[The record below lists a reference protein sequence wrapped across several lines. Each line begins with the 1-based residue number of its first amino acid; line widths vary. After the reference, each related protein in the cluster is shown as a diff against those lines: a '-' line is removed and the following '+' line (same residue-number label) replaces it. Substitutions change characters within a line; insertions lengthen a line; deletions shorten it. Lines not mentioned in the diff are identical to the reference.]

1 MARVRRALLSVSDKR
16 GLVELARGLAALDV
30 ELLST
35 GGTAKLLAD
44 AGIPVRQVSDY
55 TGFPEMLDGRVKTLH
70 PKIHGGLLG
79 RRDLPEHAAAMRAHG
94 IEPIDLVAVN
104 LYPFQETVARP
115 GTTLAEAIEQI
126 DIGGPS
132 MLRSAAK
139 NHADVTVLVDPDDY
153 GPVLEEL
160 RTTGAV
166 SAVTNRRLAQ
176 KVFCAT
182 ACYDG
187 AIADYLGALGE
198 GDAGGFGASFH
209 AGGSK
214 ALDMRYGE
222 NPHQGAALYRSSS
235 RSSSGDFLRVAE
247 PLHGKE
253 LSYNNVV
260 DIDAAL
266 ALAEEFREL
275 PDAAIAI
282 LKHNTPCGVGLGR
295 DPLEAWQRALAT
307 DPESPFGGIVVS
319 TRPWTLSLARAVDEL
334 FTEVLIAPA
343 FEPDALEL
351 LRKKKARRL
360 VHWHPEA
367 VDPRAPA
374 VRGVAGGLLVQD
386 VDRAF
391 EDPRDA
397 TVVTKRSPTSDELRA
412 LAFAW
417 RVVKHVKSN
426 AIAFTTADRTLALGG
441 GQTSRVEPVRTA
453 RARAERLG
461 ISLRGAVLGSDAF
474 FPFPDGLEE
483 AIAAGATAVI
493 QPGGSTRD
501 AEVIAAADAHG
512 VAMVFT
518 GVRHFRH

>member
-1 MARVRRALLSVSDKR
+1 MPRIARALLSVSDKR
-16 GLVELARGLAALDV
+16 GVVELARELAARGA

-79 RRDLPEHAAAMRAHG
+79 RRDVPAHVAAMRAHD
-94 IEPIDLVAVN
+94 IAPIDLVVVN
-104 LYPFQETVARP
+104 LYPFRETVAKP
-115 GTTLAEAIEQI
+115 DVTLEEAIEQI

-139 NHADVTVLVDPDDY
+139 NHAAVTVIVDPDDY
-153 GPVLEEL
+153 GPVLDEL
-160 RTTGAV
+160 RRTGEV
-166 SAVTNRRLAQ
+166 SAATNRRLAH
-176 KVFCAT
+176 KAFCAT

-187 AIADYLGALGE
+187 MIADWLGAE
-198 GDAGGFGASFH
+198 GVDGYPASLH
-209 AGGSK
+209 AGGMK

-222 NPHQGAALYRSSS
+222 NPHQRAALY
-235 RSSSGDFLRVAE
+235 GDFLRVVE

-260 DIDAAL
+260 DVDAAL
-266 ALAEEFREL
+266 ALAAEFRAE
-275 PDAAIAI
+275 PGAAVAI
-282 LKHNTPCGVGLGR
+282 LKHNTPCGVGVGP
-295 DPLEAWQRALAT
+295 DPLAAWEHAYAT

-319 TRPWTLSLARAVDEL
+319 TRPWTLALARAVDEI

-343 FEPDALEL
+343 FEPEALDL
-351 LRKKKARRL
+351 LRRKKNRRL
-360 VHWHPEA
+360 VRWHPEA
-367 VDPRAPA
+367 APVRQGA
-374 VRGVAGGLLVQD
+374 VRSVVAGLLAQD
-386 VDRAF
+386 ADRQT
-391 EDPRDA
+391 EDVREA
-397 TVVTKRSPTSDELRA
+397 RVVTRRPPTAGELAA
-412 LAFAW
+412 LQFAW

-426 AIAFTTADRTLALGG
+426 AIVFAAADRTLALGG
-441 GQTSRVEPVRTA
+441 GQTSRVEALRNA

-461 ISLRGAVLGSDAF
+461 IALRGAALASDAF
-474 FPFPDGLEE
+474 FPFPDGVEE
-483 AIAAGATAVI
+483 AIAAGATAIV

-501 AEVIAAADAHG
+501 DEVIRAADAG
-512 VAMVFT
+512 GAAMVFT

>member
-1 MARVRRALLSVSDKR
+1 MARIRRALLSVSDKR

-35 GGTAKLLAD
+35 GGTAKLLID
-44 AGIPVRQVSDY
+44 AGIAVRQVSDY

-79 RRDLPEHAAAMRAHG
+79 RRGLPEHAAAMRAHG

-104 LYPFQETVARP
+104 LYPFRETVARP

-160 RTTGAV
+160 RTTGTV
-166 SAVTNRRLAQ
+166 SAATNQRLAQ

-198 GDAGGFGASFH
+198 DGEGRFGASFH
-209 AGGSK
+209 AGGTK

-222 NPHQGAALYRSSS
+222 NPHQGAALY
-235 RSSSGDFLRVAE
+235 GDFLRVAE

-266 ALAEEFREL
+266 ALAEEFRPL
-275 PDAAIAI
+275 PEAAIAI

-319 TRPWTLSLARAVDEL
+319 TRPWTLPLARAVDEL
-334 FTEVLIAPA
+334 FTEVLIAPV

-351 LRKKKARRL
+351 LRKKKARRI
-360 VHWHPEA
+360 VRWHPEA
-367 VDPRAPA
+367 VDPSAPA

-386 VDRAF
+386 ADQAF

-397 TVVTKRSPTSDELRA
+397 TVVTKRSPTSEELRA

-461 ISLRGAVLGSDAF
+461 ISLRGSVLGSDAF
-474 FPFPDGLEE
+474 FPFPDGVEE
-483 AIAAGATAVI
+483 AIAAGATAII

-501 AEVIAAADAHG
+501 AEVITAADAHG
-512 VAMVFT
+512 VAMLFT